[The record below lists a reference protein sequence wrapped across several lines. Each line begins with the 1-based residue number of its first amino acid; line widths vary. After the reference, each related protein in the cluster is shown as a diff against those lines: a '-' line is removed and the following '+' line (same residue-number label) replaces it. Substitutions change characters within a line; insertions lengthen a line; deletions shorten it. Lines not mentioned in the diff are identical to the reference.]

1 MKTILL
7 AVLFSGSAAL
17 AANAQDIKAADVPQ
31 AVTSALAQKYADPKG
46 LDWEMDG
53 ANYEAEFDVNRTD
66 HTVLIAPSGEIVMAK
81 SDMMQSELP
90 QPVRNAI
97 DQKYKG
103 MPVDDVEQ
111 VEKGGETYYQVELD
125 ENGTDRKLVFTAD
138 GQEVTEPAYWD

>member
-7 AVLFSGSAAL
+7 AVLFSGIAAL
-17 AANAQDIKAADVPQ
+17 AGNAQDIKAKDVPQ
-31 AVTSALAQKYADPKG
+31 AVASALAQKYADHKG

-103 MPVDDVEQ
+103 MPLDDVEQ

-125 ENGTDRKLVFTAD
+125 ENGTARKLVFSAE
-138 GQEVTEPAYWD
+138 GQELAEPAYWD

>member
-1 MKTILL
+1 MKMILF

-17 AANAQDIKAADVPQ
+17 AVDAQDIKAEDVPQ
-31 AVTSALAQKYADPKG
+31 AVAGALTQKYANATD

-66 HTVLIAPSGEIVMAK
+66 HTVILDPSGAVLMAK
-81 SDMMQSELP
+81 SDIMQNDLP

-103 MPVDDVEQ
+103 MPLDDVEQ

-125 ENGTDRKLVFTAD
+125 ENGTDRKLVFSAD